1 MKWYKVSWMIK
12 RGGLKTAY
20 CFIQAE
26 TAKAAREKFD
36 QIAAKID
43 SKKKSYGLNPAHRFQ
58 ISVKKAA
65 ANDVD
70 LSAVWKKAENPND

>member
-36 QIAAKID
+36 LIAAKID

-58 ISVKKAA
+58 ISVKKAT

-70 LSAVWKKAENPND
+70 LSAVWKESGESE

>member
-12 RGGLKTAY
+12 RGGLKMAY

-36 QIAAKID
+36 RIAAKID
-43 SKKKSYGLNPAHRFQ
+43 SKKKSFGLNPAHRFQ
-58 ISVKKAA
+58 IAVKKAA

-70 LSAVWKKAENPND
+70 LSAVWKESGDSE